1 MKRMNGMGR
10 MSGMSKKKILSSFLI
25 LLILLIPL
33 PAAAA
38 PLVADL
44 SNYRIDIDSGFNGT
58 RIFLFGARSDN
69 GDIVAVIRG
78 PAKDYIVRKKEEVA
92 GIWVNRQ
99 RMRFFGV
106 PDFYAIA

>member
-1 MKRMNGMGR
+1 MNG
-10 MSGMSKKKILSSFLI
+10 KINILIIAIILVSLIAHRSSLI
-25 LLILLIPL
+25 
-33 PAAAA
+33 ASASAA

-44 SNYRIDIDSGFNGT
+44 AQYRVDIDSGFNGT
-58 RIFLFGARSDN
+58 RIFLFGARNDN